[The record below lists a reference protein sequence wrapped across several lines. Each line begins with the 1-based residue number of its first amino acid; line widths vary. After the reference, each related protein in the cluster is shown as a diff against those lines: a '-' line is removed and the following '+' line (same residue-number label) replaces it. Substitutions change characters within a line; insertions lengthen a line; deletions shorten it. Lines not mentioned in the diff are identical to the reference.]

1 MIKGSCLCGEVVF
14 ALGGEITPIQQCHA
28 TRCRKATGAACSPE
42 LLAPT
47 DGFSW
52 LKGKELVKEYV
63 APLLRDPPAYKRA
76 FCIQCG
82 SPLPVLIE
90 GTGYMVL
97 QAGVLDDD
105 PGTRPLRHTFT
116 SQKACWH
123 EITDNLPEF
132 AEVPPVP
139 EKYRS

>member
-14 ALGGEITPIQQCHA
+14 ELSGELTPIQHCHA
-28 TRCRKATGAACSPE
+28 TRCRKATGAAFSPE
-42 LLAPT
+42 LLAIA

-52 LKGKELVKEYV
+52 LKGEKQIKEYT
-63 APLLRDPPAYKRA
+63 APLLREPPAYKRA
-76 FCIQCG
+76 FCSNCG
-82 SPLPVLIE
+82 SPLPIQIE
-90 GTGYMVL
+90 GTGYMLL
-97 QAGVLDDD
+97 QAGILDDD
-105 PGTRPLRHTFT
+105 PGTRPFRHAFT

-123 EITDNLPEF
+123 EITDKLPEF